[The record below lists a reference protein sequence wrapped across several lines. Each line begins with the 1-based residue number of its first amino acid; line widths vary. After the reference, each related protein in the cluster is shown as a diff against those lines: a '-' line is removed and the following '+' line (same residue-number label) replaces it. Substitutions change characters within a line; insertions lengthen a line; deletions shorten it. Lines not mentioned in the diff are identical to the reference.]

1 MGQMKRQAMLMEDHF
16 WEIAQEN
23 MYLGDETWEEY
34 RDHMRNQKAL
44 VAHLKYSEVEEELKE
59 GWDSY
64 QAGFVDRRAGE
75 GFGE

>member
-59 GWDSY
+59 GWDSH
-64 QAGFVDRRAGE
+64 QEGFVDRRAGE